1 MSRLSLTLIVAA
13 LLAMLSPLSVVGEDS
28 SWKMPNLNPF
38 AGKAKA
44 SSRASSASTNGWHLP
59 KLWQTTTRPARPKIK
74 PANQPSTLSQMTKG
88 TQQILAKTADT
99 LTPWDNKQP
108 APPRKITGSN
118 SIFTQQSKAADKK
131 STTKDS
137 GGIAPASWW
146 SSEKDKSDAPKSVNE
161 FLSQP
166 RPR

>member
-13 LLAMLSPLSVVGEDS
+13 WLAIFSPRSLMGEDS

-38 AGKAKA
+38 ASKPKT
-44 SSRASSASTNGWHLP
+44 SSRGSSASSNGWHMP

-74 PANQPSTLSQMTKG
+74 AANQPSTLSQMTKG

-99 LTPWDNKQP
+99 LTPWDNKKP

-118 SIFTQQSKAADKK
+118 SIFTQQSKPKE
-131 STTKDS
+131 KDS
-137 GGIAPASWW
+137 SGIAPASWW

>member
-1 MSRLSLTLIVAA
+1 MSRLSLNLIVAA
-13 LLAMLSPLSVVGEDS
+13 LLAMFSPLSVVGEDS

-38 AGKAKA
+38 ASKPTT
-44 SSRASSASTNGWHLP
+44 SSRARSAPTSGWHMP

-74 PANQPSTLSQMTKG
+74 PTNQPSTWSQMSKG
-88 TQQILAKTADT
+88 TQQLLSKTADT
-99 LTPWDNKQP
+99 LTPWDNKKA
-108 APPRKITGSN
+108 APPPKITGSN
-118 SIFTQQSKAADKK
+118 SIFTQQSKPADKK

-137 GGIAPASWW
+137 SGIAPASWW